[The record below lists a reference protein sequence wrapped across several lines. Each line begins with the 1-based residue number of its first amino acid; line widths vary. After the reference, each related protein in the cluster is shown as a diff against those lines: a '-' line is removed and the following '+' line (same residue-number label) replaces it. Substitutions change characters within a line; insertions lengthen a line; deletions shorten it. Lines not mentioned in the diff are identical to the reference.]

1 MIRFLAL
8 VCILLEDN
16 FGKHGLIDYNFHCF
30 RQAIQEVRLLFD
42 KGILIVI
49 HGRVENALSLKGREL
64 NPLRNFRSVGNM
76 ANHCLFSKIIL

>member
-1 MIRFLAL
+1 M
-8 VCILLEDN
+8 VCILREDN

-64 NPLRNFRSVGNM
+64 NPFVRWGTWLITAYSLK
-76 ANHCLFSKIIL
+76 LFCR